1 MAPALQNNASA
12 RLLADCLLPQRGRVL
27 ALTALIVA
35 SIAARLITPQLLRW
49 FIDAVALGDDIRTD
63 AG

>member
-1 MAPALQNNASA
+1 
-12 RLLADCLLPQRGRVL
+12 LADYLLPQRGRVL